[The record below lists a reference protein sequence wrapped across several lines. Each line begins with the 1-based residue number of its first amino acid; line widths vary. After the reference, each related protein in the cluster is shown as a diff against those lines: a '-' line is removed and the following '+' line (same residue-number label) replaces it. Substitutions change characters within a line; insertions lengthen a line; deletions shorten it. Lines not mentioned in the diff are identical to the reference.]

1 MKKMIVCLITLII
14 ILSLSACSS
23 GTQKIS
29 FQGINMEIPASW
41 KADKHSISED
51 YAIYETL
58 NKKGTAPFERFFL
71 LQAVYWLGL
80 RSDKVTGKAPM
91 RSHNRT
97 EEKGCTEKTS

>member
-1 MKKMIVCLITLII
+1 MRNKHKR
-14 ILSLSACSS
+14 
-23 GTQKIS
+23 KW
-29 FQGINMEIPASW
+29 EIH
-41 KADKHSISED
+41 KNKD
-51 YAIYETL
+51 ETL
-58 NKKGTAPFERFFL
+58 NKKGAAPFEQFFP